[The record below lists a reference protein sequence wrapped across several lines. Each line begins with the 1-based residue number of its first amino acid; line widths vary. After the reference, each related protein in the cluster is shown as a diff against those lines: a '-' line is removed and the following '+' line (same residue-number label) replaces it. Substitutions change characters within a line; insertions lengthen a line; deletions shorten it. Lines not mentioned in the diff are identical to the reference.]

1 MSEWLKFLIGAAA
14 TTVGVYVTLA
24 TDVNDHTRRIDRLEK
39 WSETHADKHEVSLE
53 KIDGRLSRIE
63 IAVGIGRMTGDDP
76 RGPVASSVMARPSGK

>member
-14 TTVGVYVTLA
+14 TTIGVYVTLA

-63 IAVGIGRMTGDDP
+63 ISIARMTGDDP
-76 RGPVASSVMARPSGK
+76 RGPMASSVVARPSGK

>member
-39 WSETHADKHEVSLE
+39 WSEGHTDKHEAQLE
-53 KIDGRLSRIE
+53 KIDGRLSKIE
-63 IAVGIGRMTGDDP
+63 ISLARIAGDDS
-76 RGPVASSVMARPSGK
+76 RNAVASSIVAQPGRK